1 MSPRTNGSQKVKVIS
16 FFLGCAL
23 LLLSGCSTQE
33 NTGRKHLFWKVSDSN
48 STVYLLGSLHFA
60 DSSFYPLDSVIENAF
75 DRSEELAVEIDLSD
89 DSISQ
94 QLTLMSEQ
102 FGFFHD
108 GRNLDSV
115 IPASVSLSLDSL
127 CLVWKL
133 PLGSFARYKPI
144 PAGMTV
150 TAVGIMR
157 LGYDGKL
164 GIDVHFLKRARDA
177 GKDII
182 SLETVEDQVYV
193 LTGDD
198 DSFALGIF
206 YLKTILRETP
216 SLDSATR
223 SMMRA
228 WKTGDD
234 SLFCVNMNLDTAQ
247 LSPADS
253 LLKKEFNE
261 RIYYSRNR
269 KMAEKI
275 TAFLE
280 EDRKIFVVVGAA
292 HLAGNHENILD
303 ILRRK
308 GFSVEQL

>member
-1 MSPRTNGSQKVKVIS
+1 MGDD
-16 FFLGCAL
+16 
-23 LLLSGCSTQE
+23 SGK
-33 NTGRKHLFWKVSDSN
+33 KHLFWKVSDSN
-48 STVYLLGSLHFA
+48 SSIYLLGSLHFA

-94 QLTLMSEQ
+94 QMSLMSEQ
-102 FGFFHD
+102 YGFFHD
-108 GRNLDSV
+108 GRSLDSV

-127 CLVWKL
+127 CLAWKL

-157 LGYDGKL
+157 LGYDPKL
-164 GIDVHFLKRARDA
+164 GIDVHFFKRARDA
-177 GKDII
+177 GKNII
-182 SLETVEDQVYV
+182 SLETVEEQVYA

-198 DSFALGIF
+198 DSFSLGIF
-206 YLKTILRETP
+206 YLKTILRENL

-223 SMMRA
+223 GMMRA

-253 LLKKEFNE
+253 LLKKEIND

-269 KMAEKI
+269 KMAESI
-275 TAFLE
+275 ADFLAK
-280 EDRKIFVVVGAA
+280 DRNVFVVVGAA
-292 HLAGNHENILD
+292 HMVGNHENVID

-308 GFSVEQL
+308 GFTVEQL

>member
-1 MSPRTNGSQKVKVIS
+1 MKGLSVL
-16 FFLGCAL
+16 FACAL
-23 LLLSGCSTQE
+23 LLAGCSVV
-33 NTGRKHLFWKVSDSN
+33 GDDSGKKHLFWKVSDSN
-48 STVYLLGSLHFA
+48 SSIYLLGSLHFA

-94 QLTLMSEQ
+94 QMSLMSEQ
-102 FGFFHD
+102 YGFFHD
-108 GRNLDSV
+108 GRSLDSV

-127 CLVWKL
+127 CLAWKL

-157 LGYDGKL
+157 LGYDPKL
-164 GIDVHFLKRARDA
+164 GIDVHFFKRARDA
-177 GKDII
+177 GKNII
-182 SLETVEDQVYV
+182 SLETVEEQVYA

-198 DSFALGIF
+198 DSFSLGIF
-206 YLKTILRETP
+206 YLKTILRENP

-223 SMMRA
+223 GMMRA

-253 LLKKEFNE
+253 LLKKEIND

-269 KMAEKI
+269 KMAESI
-275 TAFLE
+275 ADFLAK
-280 EDRKIFVVVGAA
+280 DRNVFVVVGAA
-292 HLAGNHENILD
+292 HMVGNHENVID
-303 ILRRK
+303 ILRHK
-308 GFSVEQL
+308 GFTVEQL